1 MSSTVKTRKRTGVSR
16 PDAQASCALHVIDV
30 GNGNCAVAVGEDWAL
45 MVDAGA
51 SVAVVQTI
59 ERLSIGRLHAVVIS
73 HRDLDHARGLVQL
86 LSREDLEI
94 GAVYIGADA
103 AKNPN
108 SPETATL
115 LVALD
120 DAKRSGRCLV
130 SRDLDATVTPATL
143 SGGGVAVEVLAPT
156 FDMAMTGPKGK
167 SPSGMT
173 MTSNS
178 LSAVLRVTLSS
189 GLRVLLPGD
198 MDHITLNELLAANA
212 DLSAD
217 VLVFPHHGSI
227 SAVADERSFAE
238 ELTRVVGAHT
248 IIFSVGRGVRARP
261 TEAVLQGVFDVNAA
275 VKVACTQLSSGCLDR
290 DAELPHK
297 LSHLTSLPAAGQ
309 ASCRSCAGSMTF
321 DGEGLVGPEVAAH
334 QAYISATAKT
344 PMCRTLRSVR
354 AAPTQA
360 RNTP

>member
-1 MSSTVKTRKRTGVSR
+1 VSGAVKTCGQTSVSR
-16 PDAQASCALHVIDV
+16 SDAQANSTLHVIDV

-59 ERLSIGRLHAVVIS
+59 ERLRINRLQAVVIS

-86 LSREDLEI
+86 LSRENLEI
-94 GAVYIGADA
+94 GAVYVGADA

-115 LVALD
+115 LVALA

-143 SGGGVAVEVLAPT
+143 SGGGVSVEVMAPT

-167 SPSGMT
+167 SPSGTT

-178 LSAVLRVTLSS
+178 VSAVLRVTLSS

-238 ELTRVVGAHT
+238 ALTRVVGAHT
-248 IIFSVGRGVRARP
+248 ILFSVGRGMRARP
-261 TEAVLQGVFDVNAA
+261 TEAVLQGVFNANAA

-297 LSHLTSLPAAGQ
+297 LSHLTSLPAAGR
-309 ASCRSCAGSMTF
+309 ASCRSCAGSMTL
-321 DGEGLVGPEVAAH
+321 DGEGLTGPEIVAH
-334 QAYISATAKT
+334 QNYISATAKT
-344 PMCRTLRSVR
+344 PMCRTLRPRQS
-354 AAPTQA
+354 APV
-360 RNTP
+360 

>member
-1 MSSTVKTRKRTGVSR
+1 MSSAVKTREQASASR
-16 PDAQASCALHVIDV
+16 SDAQAGSTLHVIDV
-30 GNGNCAVAVGEDWAL
+30 GNGNCAVALGEDWAL

-59 ERLSIGRLHAVVIS
+59 ERLSVDRLHAVVIS

-86 LSREDLEI
+86 LSREELEI

-103 AKNPN
+103 AKNPS

-115 LVALD
+115 LVALA

-143 SGGGVAVEVLAPT
+143 SGGGVSVEVLAPT
-156 FDMAMTGPKGK
+156 FDMAMTGPTGK

-178 LSAVLRVTLSS
+178 VSAVLRVTLSS

-198 MDHITLNELLAANA
+198 MDHISLNELLAANA
-212 DLSAD
+212 NLSAD

-248 IIFSVGRGVRARP
+248 ILFSVGRGVRARP
-261 TEAVLQGVFDVNAA
+261 TEAVLQGVFDANAA

-290 DAELPHK
+290 DAELPHE
-297 LSHLTSLPAAGQ
+297 LSHLTSLPAAGR
-309 ASCRSCAGSMTF
+309 ARCRSCAGSITLNR
-321 DGEGLVGPEVAAH
+321 EGLMGPDVDAH

-344 PMCRTLRSVR
+344 PMCRTLRSSR
-354 AAPTQA
+354 GALTQA
-360 RNTP
+360 RTAP